1 MRERRER
8 SELSGRISAVVNTYN
23 AAGQLAKA
31 LESLRRFDEIVV
43 CDMESTDNTREI
55 AESYG
60 AKVVIFPKNGYNIC
74 EPARDF
80 AIHSASNPWVIV
92 VDADEQVPESLAD
105 YLYAHTEKPDCAEA
119 LSIPFKSMFM
129 GEFVEGNTE
138 YHTRFF
144 LKDKAY
150 WPPIIHARVQIE
162 GKTERVPDRDG
173 LRIVHFDDP
182 TLSQRIIKMN
192 RYTDN
197 EVEKRASRR
206 YSAFSMLIR
215 PWLFF
220 LKSYLLKG
228 NFRNGRRGIFKAYME
243 LLYQV
248 LQLGKHYERYGK

>member
-1 MRERRER
+1 MERK
-8 SELSGRISAVVNTYN
+8 ISAVVNTYN
-23 AAGQLAKA
+23 AASQLSKA
-31 LESLRRFDEIVV
+31 LESLQQFDEIVV

-80 AIHSASNPWVIV
+80 AIHSASSPWVLV
-92 VDADEQVPESLAD
+92 VDADEEVPETLGA
-105 YLYAHTEKPDCAEA
+105 YLYEQISKEECADA

-129 GEFVEGNTE
+129 SEFMVGNTE

-144 LKDKAY
+144 RQDKAY
-150 WPPIIHARVQIE
+150 WPPVIHSRVKID
-162 GKTERVPDRDG
+162 GKTERIPDRDG
-173 LRIVHFDDP
+173 LRIIHFDNP
-182 TLSQRIIKMN
+182 TLSQRIAKIN

-197 EVEKRASRR
+197 EVEKRANRK
-206 YSAFSMLIR
+206 YSTLSVLMR

-220 LKSYLLKG
+220 FKSYVLKG

-243 LLYQV
+243 CLYQV
-248 LQLGKHYERYGK
+248 AQLGKHFERYGN